1 MDEELSLSFAI
12 HPYQRDVQIMLYHGE
27 TNIYAYSA
35 MAVKDISVNGDTLSI
50 AISEN
55 ESIIITVRPALSIKH
70 QNSQDK
76 T

>member
-1 MDEELSLSFAI
+1 
-12 HPYQRDVQIMLYHGE
+12 MLYHGE